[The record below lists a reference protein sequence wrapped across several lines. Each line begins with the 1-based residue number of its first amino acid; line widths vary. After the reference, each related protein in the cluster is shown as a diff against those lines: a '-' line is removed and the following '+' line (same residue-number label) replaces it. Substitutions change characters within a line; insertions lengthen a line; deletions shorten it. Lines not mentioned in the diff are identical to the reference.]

1 MKGGETMDE
10 IKLVKKA
17 RKGDDAAFEQLIS
30 LYQDQLYRTAYL
42 YVQNKE
48 DALDIV
54 QETVYKA
61 YLSIEQLK
69 KPNYFLTWLTRILI
83 HNAYQLLSEKKKVK
97 KIEDGREADTYGE
110 MPNKLHQI
118 EQNIDLQ
125 EAIQKLDENY
135 QTVIILYYYHD
146 LSINKIAWQMN
157 IPEGTVK
164 TYLHRAR
171 KALKNLLGGSEEN
184 WISSGLMTR

>member
-1 MKGGETMDE
+1 MDE

-17 RKGDDAAFEQLIS
+17 KKGDDAAFEQLIS
-30 LYQDQLYRTAYL
+30 LHQDQLYRTAYM

-61 YLSIEQLK
+61 YVSLEQLQ
-69 KPNYFLTWLTRILI
+69 KPNFFLTWLTRILI
-83 HNAYQLLSEKKKVK
+83 HNAYQVLNEKKKVQQL
-97 KIEDGREADTYGE
+97 EDSRVCRDVRNIANG
-110 MPNKLHQI
+110 I

-125 EAIQKLDENY
+125 VAIGKLDENY
-135 QTVIILYYYHD
+135 QTVIILHYYYD
-146 LSINKIAWQMN
+146 LPINQIAWHMN
-157 IPEGTVK
+157 VPEGTVK

-171 KALKNLLGGSEEN
+171 KSLKKLLGGSDEN
-184 WISSGLMTR
+184 WISSGLMMK

>member
-1 MKGGETMDE
+1 MDE

-17 RKGDDAAFEQLIS
+17 KKGNDAAFEQLIS
-30 LYQDQLYRTAYL
+30 LHQDQLYRTAYM

-61 YLSIEQLK
+61 YLSLDQLQ
-69 KPNYFLTWLTRILI
+69 KPNFFLTWLTRILI
-83 HNAYQLLSEKKKVK
+83 HNAYQLLNEKKKVQKLEDSK
-97 KIEDGREADTYGE
+97 KLAVYEDVRNTA
-110 MPNKLHQI
+110 NRI

-125 EAIQKLDENY
+125 VAIGQLDENY
-135 QTVIILYYYHD
+135 QTVIILYYYYD
-146 LSINKIAWQMN
+146 LPINQIAWHMHV
-157 IPEGTVK
+157 PEGTVK

-171 KALKNLLGGSEEN
+171 KLLKKLLGGSDEN
-184 WISSGLMTR
+184 WINSGLMMK

>member
-1 MKGGETMDE
+1 MKGGDTMDE

-17 RKGDDAAFEQLIS
+17 RKGDDAAFEQLIH

-48 DALDIV
+48 DALDVV

-83 HNAYQLLSEKKKVK
+83 HHAYQLLGEKKKVK
-97 KIEDGREADTYGE
+97 KLEDGRETDTYGG

-125 EAIQKLDENY
+125 EAIQRLDENY

-146 LSINKIAWQMN
+146 FSINKIAWQMN

-171 KALKNLLGGSEEN
+171 KSLKKLLGGSDEN
-184 WISSGLMTR
+184 WISSGLMTK

>member
-1 MKGGETMDE
+1 MDE

-17 RKGDDAAFEQLIS
+17 KKGDDAAFEQLIS
-30 LYQDQLYRTAYL
+30 LHQDQLYRTAYM

-61 YLSIEQLK
+61 YLSLEQLQ
-69 KPNYFLTWLTRILI
+69 KPNFFLTWLTRILI
-83 HNAYQLLSEKKKVK
+83 HNAYQVLNEKKKVQQL
-97 KIEDGREADTYGE
+97 EDSRECKDVRNVA
-110 MPNKLHQI
+110 NRI

-125 EAIQKLDENY
+125 AAIGKLDENY
-135 QTVIILYYYHD
+135 QTVIILHYYYD
-146 LSINKIAWQMN
+146 LPINQIAWHMN
-157 IPEGTVK
+157 VPEGTVK

-171 KALKNLLGGSEEN
+171 KSLKKLLGGSDEN
-184 WISSGLMTR
+184 WINSGLMMK

>member
-1 MKGGETMDE
+1 MDE

-17 RKGDDAAFEQLIS
+17 KKGNDEAFEQLIH
-30 LYQDQLYRTAYL
+30 LYQDRLYRTAYL
-42 YVQNKE
+42 YVGNKE
-48 DALDIV
+48 DALDVV

-83 HNAYQLLSEKKKVK
+83 HNAYRLLGEKKKITEMDEGKVV
-97 KIEDGREADTYGE
+97 DTYIQVS
-110 MPNKLHQI
+110 NTLQQV
-118 EQNIDLQ
+118 EQQIDLQ

-135 QTVIILYYYHD
+135 QTVIILYYYYD
-146 LSINKIAWQMN
+146 FSINKIAWQMN

-164 TYLHRAR
+164 TYLHRGR
-171 KALKNLLGGSEEN
+171 QSLKKQLGGSEGN
-184 WISSGLMTR
+184 WINSGFMTK

>member
-1 MKGGETMDE
+1 MDE

-17 RKGDDAAFEQLIS
+17 KKGDDAAFEQLIS
-30 LYQDQLYRTAYL
+30 FYQDQLYRTAYM

-61 YLSIEQLK
+61 YVSLEQLQ
-69 KPNYFLTWLTRILI
+69 KPNFFLTWLTRILI
-83 HNAYQLLSEKKKVK
+83 HNAYQVLNEKKK
-97 KIEDGREADTYGE
+97 IQQLEDSRECRDLRNVA
-110 MPNKLHQI
+110 NRI

-125 EAIQKLDENY
+125 VAIGKLDENY
-135 QTVIILYYYHD
+135 QTVIILHYYYD
-146 LSINKIAWQMN
+146 LPINQIAWHMN
-157 IPEGTVK
+157 VPEGTVK

-171 KALKNLLGGSEEN
+171 KSLKKLLGGSDEN
-184 WISSGLMTR
+184 WINSGLMMK

>member
-1 MKGGETMDE
+1 M
-10 IKLVKKA
+10 
-17 RKGDDAAFEQLIS
+17 
-30 LYQDQLYRTAYL
+30 
-42 YVQNKE
+42 
-48 DALDIV
+48 
-54 QETVYKA
+54 
-61 YLSIEQLK
+61 
-69 KPNYFLTWLTRILI
+69 
-83 HNAYQLLSEKKKVK
+83 K

-125 EAIQKLDENY
+125 EAIQKLDGNY

>member
-1 MKGGETMDE
+1 MDE

-17 RKGDDAAFEQLIS
+17 RKGDDAAFEQLIR

-42 YVQNKE
+42 YVRNKE

-83 HNAYQLLSEKKKVK
+83 HNAYQLLGEKKKVT
-97 KIEDGREADTYGE
+97 KIEDGREADTSGG

-125 EAIQKLDENY
+125 EAIQRLDENY
-135 QTVIILYYYHD
+135 QTVIISYYYYD
-146 LSINKIAWQMN
+146 LPIHQIAWQMN

-171 KALKNLLGGSEEN
+171 KSLKKLLGGSDEN
-184 WISSGLMTR
+184 WISSGLMMK

>member
-1 MKGGETMDE
+1 MDE

-17 RKGDDAAFEQLIS
+17 KKGDDAAFEQLIS
-30 LYQDQLYRTAYL
+30 LYQDQLYRTAYM

-61 YLSIEQLK
+61 YVSLEQLQ
-69 KPNYFLTWLTRILI
+69 KPNFFLTWLTRILI
-83 HNAYQLLSEKKKVK
+83 HNAYQVLNEKKKVQQL
-97 KIEDGREADTYGE
+97 EDSRECRDLRNVA
-110 MPNKLHQI
+110 NRI

-125 EAIQKLDENY
+125 VAIGKLDGNY
-135 QTVIILYYYHD
+135 QTVIILHYYYD
-146 LSINKIAWQMN
+146 LPINQIAWHMN
-157 IPEGTVK
+157 VPEGTVK

-171 KALKNLLGGSEEN
+171 KSLKKLLGGSDGN
-184 WISSGLMTR
+184 WINSGLMMK

>member
-1 MKGGETMDE
+1 MDE

-17 RKGDDAAFEQLIS
+17 RKGDDAAFEQLIG

-42 YVQNKE
+42 YVQYKE
-48 DALDIV
+48 DALDVV

-61 YLSIEQLK
+61 YLSIDQLK

-83 HNAYQLLSEKKKVK
+83 NYAYQLLAEKKKVK
-97 KIEDGREADTYGE
+97 EMKENTYGAI
-110 MPNKLHQI
+110 PYKLHQV
-118 EQNIDLQ
+118 EQSLDLQ

-146 LSINKIAWQMN
+146 LSIQKIAWQMDV
-157 IPEGTVK
+157 PEGTVK

-171 KALKNLLGGSEEN
+171 KSLKKLLGGSEEN
-184 WISSGLMTR
+184 WINSGLMTR

>member
-1 MKGGETMDE
+1 MDE

-97 KIEDGREADTYGE
+97 KIEDGREADTYGV

-164 TYLHRAR
+164 TYLHWAR

>member
-1 MKGGETMDE
+1 MDE

-17 RKGDDAAFEQLIS
+17 KKGDDAAFEQLIS
-30 LYQDQLYRTAYL
+30 FYQDQLYRTAYM

-61 YLSIEQLK
+61 YVSLEQLQ
-69 KPNYFLTWLTRILI
+69 KPNFFLTWLTRILI
-83 HNAYQLLSEKKKVK
+83 HNAYQVLNEKKKVQQL
-97 KIEDGREADTYGE
+97 EDSRECRDLRNVA
-110 MPNKLHQI
+110 NRI

-125 EAIQKLDENY
+125 VAIGKLDENY
-135 QTVIILYYYHD
+135 QTVIILHYYYD
-146 LSINKIAWQMN
+146 LPINQIAWHMN
-157 IPEGTVK
+157 VPEGTVK

-171 KALKNLLGGSEEN
+171 KSLKKLLGGSDEN
-184 WISSGLMTR
+184 WINSGLMMK

>member
-1 MKGGETMDE
+1 MDE

-17 RKGDDAAFEQLIS
+17 KKGDDEAFEQLIC
-30 LYQDQLYRTAYL
+30 LYQDQLYRTAYI

-48 DALDIV
+48 DALDVV

-83 HNAYQLLSEKKKVK
+83 HNAYQLLGEKKKVK
-97 KIEDGREADTYGE
+97 KIEDGRETNTYGDLR
-110 MPNKLHQI
+110 NTVYQI

-125 EAIQKLDENY
+125 GAIQRLDENY

-146 LSINKIAWQMN
+146 LPIQQIAWQMN
-157 IPEGTVK
+157 IPDGTVK
-164 TYLHRAR
+164 TYLYRAR
-171 KALKNLLGGSEEN
+171 QLLKKILGGSDEN
-184 WISSGLMTR
+184 WINSGFMMK

>member
-1 MKGGETMDE
+1 MDE

-17 RKGDDAAFEQLIS
+17 KKGDDAAFEQLIS
-30 LYQDQLYRTAYL
+30 LHQDQLYRTAYM

-61 YLSIEQLK
+61 YVSLEQLQ
-69 KPNYFLTWLTRILI
+69 KPNFFLTWLTRILI
-83 HNAYQLLSEKKKVK
+83 HNAYQVLNEKKKVQQL
-97 KIEDGREADTYGE
+97 EDSRECRDLRNVA
-110 MPNKLHQI
+110 NRI

-125 EAIQKLDENY
+125 VAIGKLDENY
-135 QTVIILYYYHD
+135 QTVIILHYYYD
-146 LSINKIAWQMN
+146 LPINQIAWHMN
-157 IPEGTVK
+157 VPEGTIK

-171 KALKNLLGGSEEN
+171 NSLKKLLGGSDEN
-184 WISSGLMTR
+184 WINSGLMMK

>member
-1 MKGGETMDE
+1 MDE

-17 RKGDDAAFEQLIS
+17 KKGDDAAFEQLIS
-30 LYQDQLYRTAYL
+30 LHQDQLYRTAYM

-61 YLSIEQLK
+61 YVSLEQLQ
-69 KPNYFLTWLTRILI
+69 KPNFFLTWLTRILI
-83 HNAYQLLSEKKKVK
+83 HNAYQVLNEKKKVQQL
-97 KIEDGREADTYGE
+97 EDRRECKDVRNIANG
-110 MPNKLHQI
+110 I

-125 EAIQKLDENY
+125 VAIGKLDENY
-135 QTVIILYYYHD
+135 QTVTILHYYYD
-146 LSINKIAWQMN
+146 LPINQIAWHMN
-157 IPEGTVK
+157 VPEGTVK

-171 KALKNLLGGSEEN
+171 NSLKKLLGGGDEN
-184 WISSGLMTR
+184 WINSGLMMK

>member
-1 MKGGETMDE
+1 MDE

-17 RKGDDAAFEQLIS
+17 KKGNDAAFEQLIS
-30 LYQDQLYRTAYL
+30 LHQDQLYRTAYM

-61 YLSIEQLK
+61 YVSLEQLQ
-69 KPNYFLTWLTRILI
+69 KPNFFLTWLTRILI
-83 HNAYQLLSEKKKVK
+83 HNAYQVLNEKKKVQQL
-97 KIEDGREADTYGE
+97 EDRREYKDVRNIANG
-110 MPNKLHQI
+110 I

-125 EAIQKLDENY
+125 VAIGKLDENY
-135 QTVIILYYYHD
+135 QTVIILHYYYD
-146 LSINKIAWQMN
+146 LPINQIAWHMN
-157 IPEGTVK
+157 VPEGTVK

-171 KALKNLLGGSEEN
+171 KSLKKLLGGSDEN
-184 WISSGLMTR
+184 WINSGLMMK

>member
-1 MKGGETMDE
+1 MDE

-17 RKGDDAAFEQLIS
+17 RKGDDAAFEQLVS

-48 DALDIV
+48 DALDVV

-83 HNAYQLLSEKKKVK
+83 HNAYQLLGEKKKVK
-97 KIEDGREADTYGE
+97 KIEDGREAGTYGG
-110 MPNKLHQI
+110 MPNKLYQI

-125 EAIQKLDENY
+125 GAIQRLDKNY
-135 QTVIILYYYHD
+135 QTVIILYYYYD
-146 LSINKIAWQMN
+146 FSINQIAWQMN
-157 IPEGTVK
+157 IPQGTVK

-171 KALKNLLGGSEEN
+171 KSLKKLLGGSDEN
-184 WISSGLMTR
+184 WINSGLMTK

>member
-1 MKGGETMDE
+1 MDE

-17 RKGDDAAFEQLIS
+17 RKGDDVAFEQLIS
-30 LYQDQLYRTAYL
+30 LHQDRLYRTAYM

-48 DALDIV
+48 DALDVV

-61 YLSIEQLK
+61 YLSIEQLQ

-83 HNAYQLLSEKKKVK
+83 HNAYQLLGEKKKVK
-97 KIEDGREADTYGE
+97 KIEDGREADTYE
-110 MPNKLHQI
+110 AMPNKLHQI
-118 EQNIDLQ
+118 EQHIDLQ
-125 EAIQKLDENY
+125 GAIQRLDENY
-135 QTVIILYYYHD
+135 QTVIILYYYYD
-146 LSINKIAWQMN
+146 LPINQIAWQMN

-171 KALKNLLGGSEEN
+171 KSLKKLLGGSDEN
-184 WISSGLMTR
+184 WINSGLMTK